1 MDVRVN
7 QVTTDINVT
16 DSSAMLTPEVMSQIV
31 AAVIQ
36 RLEEH
41 QREQQQMEE
50 EQRFG
55 ASHRR
60 GMSR

>member
-1 MDVRVN
+1 VDVRVN

-41 QREQQQMEE
+41 QREQQRMEE
-50 EQRFG
+50 EQSFG
-55 ASHRR
+55 SPRRR
-60 GMSR
+60 GPGS

>member
-1 MDVRVN
+1 VDVRVN

-36 RLEEH
+36 QLEER
-41 QREQQQMEE
+41 QREQQRMED
-50 EQRFG
+50 EQSFG
-55 ASHRR
+55 SPRRR
-60 GMSR
+60 GRD